1 MCGLR
6 KTPKR
11 LVPIIP
17 QYYLLQENLRGSEG
31 YCLVTAPRTGYIP
44 DLSGL
49 GSSAFIKVEL
59 HPFPAQ
65 VFLCV
70 CVRVCTQ
77 KVCYRLCTTGLGWTG
92 QGGQRTAVAQSLG
105 ELGQCSRASR
115 SLRSKCLVQNLI
127 LKINVPLFFKVQNQ
141 YTLVKKNVNS
151 IMVHREITII
161 IKVEIESL
169 PPVPYF
175 QNSHY

>member
-1 MCGLR
+1 MWTKENPQTVGPNYSPILSPPGESKR
-6 KTPKR
+6 KRR
-11 LVPIIP
+11 L
-17 QYYLLQENLRGSEG
+17 LSGDCS
-31 YCLVTAPRTGYIP
+31 RTGYIP

-49 GSSAFIKVEL
+49 GSNAFIKVEL

-77 KVCYRLCTTGLGWTG
+77 KVCCRLCTTGLGWTG

-115 SLRSKCLVQNLI
+115 NLRSNCLIQNLT
-127 LKINVPLFFKVQNQ
+127 LKINVPLFFFFKYKINIHS
-141 YTLVKKNVNS
+141 LKKKCKYYNGAQRN
-151 IMVHREITII
+151 H
-161 IKVEIESL
+161 
-169 PPVPYF
+169 
-175 QNSHY
+175 HYHHSRN